1 MPMGMPTG
9 MAMGN
14 RLGGRETLNN
24 VSQTRLYNPNQLPI
38 NINRLQ
44 NNQLAA
50 QARDDIIQ
58 VDVHEMTNKL
68 ADNNSI
74 MREVREELVQ
84 QSLNPDRHNEIL
96 ADINK

>member
-1 MPMGMPTG
+1 MPPSMSMGMS
-9 MAMGN
+9 MSN
-14 RLGGRETLNN
+14 RLGGRETSNN
-24 VSQTRLYNPNQLPI
+24 VSQTRVHTPNQLPK
-38 NINRLQ
+38 NIKRLQ